1 MPKEIII
8 QPTPVWNVSCS
19 NDKVWNKFE
28 MPTTLI
34 AFENATKFICL
45 LGLSI
50 GIITTNV
57 IFVLVLMNR
66 RYNRN
71 IFPQVKRYII
81 TFYDYAIGIL
91 V

>member
-28 MPTTLI
+28 MPSTLI

-71 IFPQVKRYII
+71 IFPQVRKI
-81 TFYDYAIGIL
+81 
-91 V
+91 